1 MREGNSVSLSCALIS
16 LCFTEFS
23 HDYSYQ
29 QCSATSNNS
38 AKNWQ
43 TLDNPFK
50 FSKCF
55 TENGGAEECGYI
67 ARLTMTVTQPE
78 CIALDNKQTDNPW
91 HQVILDI
98 IHPAIMDSAFV
109 CVQWWRSWWSLPF
122 LSNMMPATF
131 QENPMLVWPVQ
142 YFCLSSDDVAGP
154 LL

>member
-1 MREGNSVSLSCALIS
+1 MREGNSVSVSLSCALIS
-16 LCFTEFS
+16 LCFTKFS

-78 CIALDNKQTDNPW
+78 WTALDNSRQPMTSGHSGHNT
-91 HQVILDI
+91 
-98 IHPAIMDSAFV
+98 HPAIMDSAFV
-109 CVQWWRSWWSLPF
+109 CMQWWRSWWSLPF

-131 QENPMLVWPVQ
+131 QENPMLWPVQ